1 MTDVGAS
8 GRSVPAPLDDAARTQ
23 VLNSVVAQY
32 ARDGWSVET
41 NAGFQAVV
49 TKLVRMGWF
58 WNTVLVI
65 VTGGLWL
72 IYLIYRALNR
82 KRATVVLTVDQ
93 YGNISRA

>member
-1 MTDVGAS
+1 M
-8 GRSVPAPLDDAARTQ
+8 
-23 VLNSVVAQY
+23 
-32 ARDGWSVET
+32 
-41 NAGFQAVV
+41 